1 MSSRPRLV
9 LLHGFTQTGRSWDTV
24 AADLGADLEVL
35 TPDAPGHGDS
45 TNPTTGL
52 WHAAESIT
60 ALCGR
65 ATYVG
70 YSMGGRIA
78 LHAALARPDL
88 VERLVLLGA
97 TPGIRDTREREARR
111 QSDEALA
118 LSIERDG
125 VDAFLTR
132 WLSNPLFEHLPT
144 EASQQEDRRRNSV
157 DGLSGSLRTCGTGS
171 QDNLWTRLAELQ
183 MPVLLMAGALDTKF
197 AELALEMAPIVGGP
211 ATTVLL
217 DGAGHAAHLEKP
229 QAFIAALR
237 EWLQRTA

>member
-1 MSSRPRLV
+1 VTSRPRLA
-9 LLHGFTQTGRSWDTV
+9 LLHGFTQTGNSWNAI
-24 AADLGADLEVL
+24 AADLAGDFEVL
-35 TPDAPGHGDS
+35 APDAPGHGDS
-45 TNPTTGL
+45 RQSAPDL
-52 WHAAESIT
+52 WHAAGAMT

-88 VERLVLLGA
+88 VERLVLLGT
-97 TPGIRDTREREARR
+97 TPGIRDTRERDARR

-118 LSIERDG
+118 QSIERDG

-132 WLSNPLFEHLPT
+132 WLSNPLFEHLPA

-157 DGLSGSLRTCGTGS
+157 DGLAGSLRTCGTGS
-171 QDNLWTRLAELQ
+171 QDSLWNRLAELQ
-183 MPVLLMAGALDTKF
+183 MPVLLMAGAVDTKF
-197 AELALEMAPIVGGP
+197 AELTLEMAPLVGGP

-217 DGAGHAAHLEKP
+217 DGAGHAAHLENP

-237 EWLQRTA
+237 EWLQQTA

>member
-1 MSSRPRLV
+1 MTSRPRLV
-9 LLHGFTQTGRSWDTV
+9 LLHGLTQTGNSWNAI
-24 AADLGADLEVL
+24 AADLAGDFEVL
-35 TPDAPGHGDS
+35 APDAPGHGDS
-45 TNPTTGL
+45 SEPASDL
-52 WHAAESIT
+52 WHAADSIT
-60 ALCGR
+60 ARCGR

-97 TPGIRDTREREARR
+97 TPGIRDTQEREARR
-111 QSDEALA
+111 HSDEALA
-118 LSIERDG
+118 QSIERDG

-132 WLSNPLFEHLPT
+132 WLSNPLFEHLPA
-144 EASQQEDRRRNSV
+144 EALLREDRQRNSAE
-157 DGLSGSLRTCGTGS
+157 GLAGSLRTCGTGS
-171 QDNLWTRLAELQ
+171 QDNLWTRLAELR

-197 AELALEMAPIVGGP
+197 ADLALEMAPLAGAL

-229 QAFIAALR
+229 QAFIAALSG
-237 EWLQRTA
+237 WLHQTA

>member
-1 MSSRPRLV
+1 MTSRPRLV
-9 LLHGFTQTGRSWDTV
+9 LLHGFTQTGNSWNTI
-24 AADLGADLEVL
+24 AGDLGGDFEVL
-35 TPDAPGHGDS
+35 APDAPGHGDS
-45 TNPTTGL
+45 RQPAPDL
-52 WHAAESIT
+52 WHAAGAMT

-88 VERLVLLGA
+88 VERLILLGA
-97 TPGIRDTREREARR
+97 TPGIRDTQEREARK

-144 EASQQEDRRRNSV
+144 EASQQDDRRRNSV
-157 DGLSGSLRTCGTGS
+157 DGLAGSLRTCGTGS
-171 QDNLWTRLAELQ
+171 QDNLWTRLAELR

-197 AELALEMAPIVGGP
+197 ADLALEMAPLVGGP

-217 DGAGHAAHLEKP
+217 DGAGHAAHLENP

-237 EWLQRTA
+237 GWLQQTA